1 MNLAKQVIEGSSSF
15 DWRGPY
21 HSLTRVENDS
31 VEVVRSHTD
40 WEGVVGAKAVNDMRN
55 NSLADLFPRPRA
67 VLARVM
73 GSLGDTGDDPA
84 PKKVNGPGL

>member
-21 HSLTRVENDS
+21 HSLTRVDNDS
-31 VEVVRSHTD
+31 VEVIRSHTD
-40 WEGVVGAKAVNDMRN
+40 WESVVGAKSVNDMRN

-73 GSLGDTGDDPA
+73 GGLGDNDQA